1 MSDPR
6 ILSFEGAKHRL
17 LRDQLVAM
25 CPEIDDD
32 TLTDTLDGLTDLKEV
47 LAEVIRSALVDEA
60 MVAGLKG
67 RIVEMRARLDRL
79 EIRANRKRAL
89 ALFSMEKTSIEKVA
103 ETDFTASLRTGAR
116 TLEITAEA
124 EIPKQYWRQPPPQLD
139 RQALLAALKAGTDVG
154 GATLTPGRTQLA
166 VRTR

>member
-6 ILSFEGAKHRL
+6 ILSYEVAKHRL

-25 CPEIDDD
+25 CPEIDDE
-32 TLTDTLDGLTDLKEV
+32 TLTDTLEGLTVLKEA

-67 RIVEMRARLDRL
+67 RIVEMRTRLDRL
-79 EIRANRKRAL
+79 EIRANRKRGL
-89 ALFSMEKTSIEKVA
+89 ALFSMEKSNIDKVA
-103 ETDFTASLRTGAR
+103 ESDFTASLRTGAR
-116 TLEITAEA
+116 TLEVTAEA
-124 EIPKQYWRQPPPQLD
+124 EVPRHYWRQPPPQID
-139 RQALLAALKAGTDVG
+139 RQALLAALKAGAEVTGV
-154 GATLTPGRTQLA
+154 ALAPGRTQLA